1 MKGEQMA
8 MSARRP
14 LPALA
19 FLLALSLLTALVW
32 WRVFH
37 RDDVPETQARQT
49 CTAQPGTVLPEPAA
63 VTVTVLN
70 GTERVG
76 LAGQASAALAADGF
90 IMGAPGNE
98 PNGVAAAAEIRFG
111 PTGLPG
117 ATLLSYFVPNAVLV
131 PIPERPDATVDLALG
146 ALYPETGGVRT
157 AEQAQQAIAE
167 AAAAPVTTPGG
178 APAC

>member
-1 MKGEQMA
+1 

-37 RDDVPETQARQT
+37 RDDAGEAAPRQT
-49 CTAQPGTVLPEPAA
+49 CTVQAGTPLPEPAT
-63 VTVTVLN
+63 VTVIVLN

-76 LAGQASAALAADGF
+76 LAGQASALLAADGF
-90 IMGAPGNE
+90 VMGEPGNE
-98 PNGVAAAAEIRFG
+98 PTAVAAAAEIRFG

-117 ATLLSYFVPNAVLV
+117 ATLLSYYIPNAILV
-131 PIPERPDATVDLALG
+131 PIPSRAEATVDVALG
-146 ALYPETGGVRT
+146 AQYPETGGVRT
-157 AEQAQQAIAE
+157 VEQAQQAIA
-167 AAAAPVTTPGG
+167 AAAATPTTAPGG
-178 APAC
+178 GPAC